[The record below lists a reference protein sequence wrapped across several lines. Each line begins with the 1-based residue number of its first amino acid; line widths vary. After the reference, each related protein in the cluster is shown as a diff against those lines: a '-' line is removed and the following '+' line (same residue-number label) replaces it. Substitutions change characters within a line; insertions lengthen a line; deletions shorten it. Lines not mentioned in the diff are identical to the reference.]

1 MIQFKL
7 LPLLFCVSSVFG
19 LELKNLCEDRVYLN
33 NALINSFYQLRLEK
47 DLEPVSNYVNDDD
60 EPSKQVQEEIINQLY
75 SNRMNLTEIVEN
87 FKRLD
92 PKSSPSPLARNKR
105 WPKQINYELRSTYD
119 RISSTVEPPTTTQ
132 KSDHPENESPVSG
145 QPSITTMLSAEDYIE
160 SVNKLAKPINKLR
173 RNLELLALNRISE
186 EWVAKEDLK
195 LELDSVNQDLNETQ
209 TSVFQN
215 QILDAFYNRPI
226 AMLDD
231 FSVERNQSIY
241 LDDTAVMTL
250 KFSLYIPFYDQN
262 KTVDEFCFSLTALPD
277 FYKSQTLNAGFAGI
291 SNAKFNEELAKSN
304 L

>member
-1 MIQFKL
+1 MLHFKL
-7 LPLLFCVSSVFG
+7 LLLCLSTVVA
-19 LELKNLCEDRVYLN
+19 LELKNLCEERVYLN
-33 NALINSFYQLRLEK
+33 NAVINSFYQLKLEK
-47 DLEPVSNYVNDDD
+47 DLEPVSNYLSDDD
-60 EPSKQVQEEIINQLY
+60 EPTKQVQEEIINQLY

-92 PKSSPSPLARNKR
+92 TKSLPRPLARNRR
-105 WPKQINYELRSTYD
+105 WPKQLNYEAHLRIDQRPSTTIQPPPITTENSNRPD
-119 RISSTVEPPTTTQ
+119 DEPQ
-132 KSDHPENESPVSG
+132 ING
-145 QPSITTMLSAEDYIE
+145 APSITTMLSAEDYIE
-160 SVNKLAKPINKLR
+160 SVDKLQKPINKLR

-186 EWVAKEDLK
+186 EWVVKEDLK

-241 LDDTAVMTL
+241 LDDSAVMTL

-262 KTVDEFCFSLTALPD
+262 KTLDETCFNLSSLPE
-277 FYKSQTLNAGFAGI
+277 FYRTQTLNTSFSGLTN
-291 SNAKFNEELAKSN
+291 SKFNEELARLN
-304 L
+304 